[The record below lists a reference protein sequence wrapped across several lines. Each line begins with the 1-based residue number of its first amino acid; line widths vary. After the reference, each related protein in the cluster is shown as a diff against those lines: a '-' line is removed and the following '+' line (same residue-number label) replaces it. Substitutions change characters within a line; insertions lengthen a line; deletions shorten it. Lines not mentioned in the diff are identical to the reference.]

1 MRKRIIISMMIFGL
15 SSVLSFANVLND
27 STQNEETFVASTS
40 AEDDAW
46 IKIKD
51 GKNEQAYKDFLTKYP
66 NSQYA
71 EQAASVVALYD
82 AVRLYEQEKYEEA
95 SKEFSKAMVYNTLSK
110 EMMEKYDTCIHAVKY
125 KDVGNG
131 AEYTSREYLQEFPN
145 GMYATDAS
153 NNIAR
158 KMANGF
164 DKTYYWWEYSESGP
178 DDYNYNDAL
187 AYAKDFE
194 TYQYVKNCSN
204 AKARKY
210 YLEARNKTNSSL
222 KWAQDKKTVSYVE
235 DEYTSYLNRRFWDDR
250 FALGWEY
257 FSNDYSANTY
267 GIGMGFTFRIGRYD
281 DSEFTTSRYDD
292 LSPFNII
299 FGPKWVYNQVYLGW
313 KKFDNY
319 EFNQFGHHLIG
330 SVQLRWNIGQLGE
343 PYYGSWYFGG
353 GGEYSYNFGGD
364 LNLGGAYVVGQ
375 FGYAMRNWDIGVY
388 YKHRVYEEVSKY
400 PLLNEYIEDDNY
412 RIGLSMIWY
421 FLLNQ

>member
-40 AEDDAW
+40 EEDDAW

-51 GKNEQAYKDFLTKYP
+51 GKEEQAYRDFLAKYP

-71 EQAASVVALYD
+71 EQAASVIALYD
-82 AVRLYEQEKYEEA
+82 AMTFYDQGKYGEACEQ
-95 SKEFSKAMVYNTLSK
+95 FGKAMVYNELTADMK
-110 EMMEKYDTCIHAVKY
+110 EKYEYALHAEKY
-125 KDVGNG
+125 KDIGS
-131 AEYTSREYLQEFPN
+131 ASLEDAHIYLQDYPQ
-145 GMYATDAS
+145 GMYATQAS
-153 NNIAR
+153 NRIAHL
-158 KMANGF
+158 MADGF
-164 DKTYYWWEYSESGP
+164 SKYS
-178 DDYNYNDAL
+178 YNDAL

-194 TYQYVKNCSN
+194 THQYVTNASN
-204 AKARKY
+204 T
-210 YLEARNKTNSSL
+210 EARSIARYSTYRTFAL
-222 KWAQDKKTVSYVE
+222 KWAQDEETKLHVEKEVSANE
-235 DEYTSYLNRRFWDDR
+235 RERRRDDFWDDDR
-250 FALGWEY
+250 LALGWEY

-281 DSEFTTSRYDD
+281 DDDFYISDDND

-299 FGPKWVYNQVYLGW
+299 FGAKWVYNQVYLGW
-313 KKFDNY
+313 KRLDDY

-330 SVQLRWNIGQLGE
+330 SVQLRWNIKEVGRK
-343 PYYGSWYFGG
+343 YSRYGSWYFGG

-364 LNLGGAYVVGQ
+364 LNLGGAYLVGQ
-375 FGYAMRNWDIGVY
+375 FGYTMRNWDIGVY

-421 FLLNQ
+421 FMLNQ